1 MGNYQTYGKRR
12 DPKSLDELKKYL
24 LEEWNSIPKTIVQNL
39 CKEYLAKLKK
49 CVEIGGARIE
59 LEYFHKSTS
68 LPNKWELKDNLPK
81 QRIIYNNKRL
91 ILYKKHEI
99 KRLKRQLKEIKEN
112 YSKKIKKMKA
122 EIKKKVYKKR
132 DLRLMTIGNALSIVN
147 VQNQELV
154 KEKKIEEEKNK
165 LIEDLELK
173 INSLSKKDVFQY
185 LRYLNGEEEEKEEG
199 DSVSTVDDKEG
210 KIFDLE
216 ELIKLNKEI
225 KYKLKI

>member
-1 MGNYQTYGKRR
+1 
-12 DPKSLDELKKYL
+12 
-24 LEEWNSIPKTIVQNL
+24 
-39 CKEYLAKLKK
+39 
-49 CVEIGGARIE
+49 
-59 LEYFHKSTS
+59 
-68 LPNKWELKDNLPK
+68 
-81 QRIIYNNKRL
+81 
-91 ILYKKHEI
+91 
-99 KRLKRQLKEIKEN
+99 
-112 YSKKIKKMKA
+112 MKA

-165 LIEDLELK
+165 LIEALELK

-199 DSVSTVDDKEG
+199 DSVSTVDGKEG